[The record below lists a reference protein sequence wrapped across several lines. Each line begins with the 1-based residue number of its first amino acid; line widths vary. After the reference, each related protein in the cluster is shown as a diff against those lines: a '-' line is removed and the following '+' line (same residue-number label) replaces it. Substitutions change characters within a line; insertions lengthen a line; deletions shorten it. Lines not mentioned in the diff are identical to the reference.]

1 MILLTGASG
10 FIGSHLLKRLRA
22 ESMDVRCLVR
32 PSSVSSIRATGVEI
46 IPGDIRDPQAVRKA
60 MGGVHT
66 VVHLAALLR
75 RHSDKEIAETNVK
88 ATEFLVDEAKKQN
101 IRHFIFLSSENAM
114 REDLEDA
121 YAATKRQAE
130 AVVNNG
136 FIHSLIFRPCFVYG
150 PGDDHGLAR
159 LLARASA
166 GPLVILF
173 GGLKNHIQP
182 VYIGDMVEYL
192 VRGIRQKTEGTY
204 VIAGPEKIL
213 LNDFIKKACRARN
226 QKKLYLTVP
235 YSAFYL
241 SAKLAALSP
250 ALGWGPSQLKNIYHS
265 RTYSVEPAV
274 KAFGWTPVGVDE
286 GLRRWFE
293 KKS

>member
-101 IRHFIFLSSENAM
+101 IRHFIFLCS
-114 REDLEDA
+114 
-121 YAATKRQAE
+121 
-130 AVVNNG
+130 
-136 FIHSLIFRPCFVYG
+136 
-150 PGDDHGLAR
+150 
-159 LLARASA
+159 
-166 GPLVILF
+166 
-173 GGLKNHIQP
+173 
-182 VYIGDMVEYL
+182 
-192 VRGIRQKTEGTY
+192 
-204 VIAGPEKIL
+204 VIAMGE
-213 LNDFIKKACRARN
+213 
-226 QKKLYLTVP
+226 
-235 YSAFYL
+235 
-241 SAKLAALSP
+241 
-250 ALGWGPSQLKNIYHS
+250 GWG
-265 RTYSVEPAV
+265 EA
-274 KAFGWTPVGVDE
+274 
-286 GLRRWFE
+286 
-293 KKS
+293 